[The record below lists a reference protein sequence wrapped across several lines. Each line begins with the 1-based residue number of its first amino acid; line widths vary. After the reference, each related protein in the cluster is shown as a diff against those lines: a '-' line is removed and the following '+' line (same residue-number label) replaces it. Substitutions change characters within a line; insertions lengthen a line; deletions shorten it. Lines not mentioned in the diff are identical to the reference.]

1 MSFIFVAKSSFRK
14 CSRSPRRSGPVLD
27 DAKVALALAGLSAA
41 EAEQFSTL
49 ARLRNLLAHEYLDL
63 LYDRIRTFLD
73 SFPHAY
79 DRAIEFLEA
88 FLREP

>member
-1 MSFIFVAKSSFRK
+1 MLPQSYQ
-14 CSRSPRRSGPVLD
+14 
-27 DAKVALALAGLSAA
+27 DALREFAALAGLSAA

-63 LYDRIRTFLD
+63 LYDRIRKFLD
-73 SFPHAY
+73 SFPNAY
-79 DRAIEFLEA
+79 DRAFEFLEA